1 MKKENLIK
9 EIIENL
15 KDNIFYSQEF
25 IFELVEESLKNRTI
39 EELKEINN

>member
-15 KDNIFYSQEF
+15 KDNIFDSQEF

>member
-9 EIIENL
+9 EIIEDL
-15 KDNIFYSQEF
+15 KENIFDSQEF
-25 IFELVEESLKNRTI
+25 IFELVEESLKNKTI